1 MEAPKYGTRI
11 AIFPT
16 MEGRHVRNMA
26 IKRKRTFRGAP
37 NQSPIYSISCLSRLS
52 LQLECWHASEFLCS
66 WSAVCAL
73 MRVNTT
79 ELLIQ
84 AMHRSGPS
92 NASVWSIRVFLWV
105 LLSLKILDGYFDH
118 HLSICTLRSKCTTYT
133 ICLYSA
139 RGSLVLS
146 CYHLQVGPYRCG
158 VTAWYYTISWV
169 FCFSFK
175 KKKDRELLSFL
186 TSGWGFYSLLIPRG
200 GNKESTKNPDQQFPK
215 NKGHLLRNNS
225 QELVVMPCFASNW
238 ACPQKQ
244 MKLTFLPIKGMAI
257 HYFCCYICK
266 EFSHL

>member
-1 MEAPKYGTRI
+1 LIQKGPKGVAELKCWSKQCI
-11 AIFPT
+11 GLVHPC
-16 MEGRHVRNMA
+16 VPV
-26 IKRKRTFRGAP
+26 GAP
-37 NQSPIYSISCLSRLS
+37 LSKNFGWLLWPPPIYMY
-52 LQLECWHASEFLCS
+52 LEIE
-66 WSAVCAL
+66 VYYIY
-73 MRVNTT
+73 
-79 ELLIQ
+79 LL
-84 AMHRSGPS
+84 
-92 NASVWSIRVFLWV
+92 
-105 LLSLKILDGYFDH
+105 Y
-118 HLSICTLRSKCTTYT
+118 
-133 ICLYSA
+133 
-139 RGSLVLS
+139 VLS

-200 GNKESTKNPDQQFPK
+200 GNKESTKNPNQQFPK

-244 MKLTFLPIKGMAI
+244 MKLIFLPVKGMPI